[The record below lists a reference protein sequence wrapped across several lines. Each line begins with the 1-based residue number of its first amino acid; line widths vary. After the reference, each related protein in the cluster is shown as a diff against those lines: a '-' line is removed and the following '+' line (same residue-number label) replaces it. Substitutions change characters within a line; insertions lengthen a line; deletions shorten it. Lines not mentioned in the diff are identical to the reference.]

1 MGAIQQEVG
10 HFAPVY
16 EELRRMARVY
26 LRSSHS
32 HTLQPTALVH
42 EAYLKLH
49 NADPGRWQN
58 QEHFTHAAAR
68 AMRQILVDHARYK
81 LAQKRQ
87 NDLPPQE
94 DGPDM
99 DARMTRLL
107 HLEDG
112 LRQLEGLDPE
122 LARIVELRFFV
133 GCSEQETA
141 DLLGLQGRT
150 VRRRWGLAKAF
161 LAERLAA

>member
-1 MGAIQQEVG
+1 MG

-16 EELRRMARVY
+16 EELRRIARVY
-26 LRSSHS
+26 LRSSS

-42 EAYLKLH
+42 EAYLKLRK
-49 NADPGRWQN
+49 ADPELWQS

-87 NDLPPQE
+87 NQLAPQE
-94 DGPDM
+94 ESPDM

-112 LRQLEGLDPE
+112 LRQLDELDP
-122 LARIVELRFFV
+122 LMARIVELRFFM
-133 GCSEQETA
+133 GCSDQETGQVV
-141 DLLGLQGRT
+141 GLEVRA
-150 VRRRWGLAKAF
+150 VRRRWGMAKAF
-161 LAERLAA
+161 LADRLEA